1 MKKKIALYLFSGT
14 GNTKCLVDRLGHILR
29 PHDFDLSI
37 FPLEK
42 GFHELEGGCDQII
55 FAFPANSQAVS
66 PFIWQFFRSL
76 PKAKGTTVDILI
88 TLNESTYV
96 LMPLEALLKKKG
108 YVPMSVTEI
117 SMPNNMLTKPADE
130 AEDKARMETAFQDLE
145 LFAKSIIIARPY
157 RHPAKK
163 GSFFVSFLA
172 RNTGLPSM
180 SMRRI
185 FVLRIKNDVCTCCGL
200 CVRECPVGNIEMDD
214 VPRRLNR
221 CELCMKCLA
230 DCPEKA
236 IFFKGK
242 ENMMVRKV
250 PLRE

>member
-1 MKKKIALYLFSGT
+1 MKMKIALYYFSGT
-14 GNTKCLVDRLGHILR
+14 GNTKCLVDRLAHILR
-29 PHDFDLSI
+29 PHGIELSV

-42 GFHELEGGCDQII
+42 GFHELEGGCEHII

-76 PKAKGTTVDILI
+76 PKAKGTEVDILI

-96 LMPLEALLKKKG
+96 LKPLEALLKRKG

-117 SMPNNMLTKPADE
+117 SMPNNMLTEPAND
-130 AEDKARMETAFQDLE
+130 AADKVRIETAFQDLE
-145 LFAKSIIIARPY
+145 LFAKSIVIDRPY

-185 FVLRIKNDVCTCCGL
+185 FVLQIRNDLCTRCGL
-200 CVRECPVGNIEMDD
+200 CVRECPVGNIEMGD
-214 VPRRLNR
+214 VPKRLNR

-242 ENMMVRKV
+242 ENMIVRKV
-250 PLRE
+250 PLWE